1 MLEKLKSFTTVCA
14 RVWAL
19 SLPYFRS
26 EERWKARGL
35 LAVIVGLNLAAVYML
50 VLINDW
56 NRVFYD
62 ALQNKQADVFW
73 QQLGRFALL
82 AAVYIVIAVY
92 KFYLTQWLELQWR
105 RWMTRHYLQ
114 RWLSHHLFYRLE
126 LGRFARAQAQ
136 GSASPDNPDQRI
148 QEDVNLFTSA
158 SISLSM
164 GLLNAV
170 VTLLSFVGILWGL
183 SGSFGFS
190 LQGQDYA
197 IPGFMVWMAV
207 LYCVAGSVATHYIGR
222 PLIALNFGQQKL
234 EADFRSHMGRVRE
247 YSESVALD
255 RGAAVENQ
263 QLDLRFSHVMRN
275 TLSLMQA
282 QKRLIWFTTFFGQ
295 AATVF
300 PFIVAAPRFFSGAIQ
315 LGELMQIASAF
326 DRVQGSLSW
335 LVDNYD
341 SLAGW
346 RATTERL
353 ASFEENLNA
362 LQVEP
367 DGLSTRTG
375 DGLQIDRLSLS
386 LPDGAPL
393 LAPSSARI
401 TAGERVLIQ
410 GPSGSGKSSLFRAL
424 AGLWP
429 YAQGSITQPA
439 DVMFIPQKP
448 YLPNGRLREALAY
461 PDPASRYDDA
471 QLREALEQA
480 LLPHLAS
487 ALDHEDAWGQKLS
500 GGEQQRLALARVFLK
515 RPAWVMADEA
525 TSALDESSEQV
536 IYQRLCSLTQSQGGG
551 LVSIAHRP
559 ALAAFHERRWQLE
572 PLAGPGRTFRL
583 VSEASA
589 PTQSAP

>member
-1 MLEKLKSFTTVCA
+1 MLQKLKSFSNVAT

-19 SLPYFRS
+19 SLPYFKS

-35 LAVIVGLNLAAVYML
+35 LATIVGLNLAAVYML

-73 QQLGRFALL
+73 QQL
-82 AAVYIVIAVY
+82 
-92 KFYLTQWLELQWR
+92 
-105 RWMTRHYLQ
+105 
-114 RWLSHHLFYRLE
+114 S
-126 LGRFARAQAQ
+126 RFARAQAQ
-136 GSASPDNPDQRI
+136 GASSPDNPDQRI
-148 QEDVNLFTSA
+148 QEDVNLFTAA

-164 GLLNAV
+164 GLLNAA
-170 VTLLSFVGILWGL
+170 VTLASFVGILWGL

-190 LQGQDYA
+190 WQGSDYS

-207 LYCVAGSVATHYIGR
+207 LYCVAGSMATHYIGR

-247 YSESVALD
+247 YSESIALD

-275 TLSLMQA
+275 TLDLMRA

-362 LQVEP
+362 LQAHP
-367 DGLSTRTG
+367 DRLSTQAG
-375 DGLQIDRLSLS
+375 VALQIDNLSLS
-386 LPDGAPL
+386 LPDGTPL
-393 LAPSSARI
+393 LAPSSARVA
-401 TAGERVLIQ
+401 AGEQVLVQ

-448 YLPNGRLREALAY
+448 YLPNGRLRDALAY
-461 PDPASRYDDA
+461 PEVASRYDDT

-480 LLPHLAS
+480 LLPHLS
-487 ALDHEDAWGQKLS
+487 KSLDQEDAWSQKLS

-515 RPAWVMADEA
+515 QPAWVMADEA
-525 TSALDESSEQV
+525 TSALDEASEQL
-536 IYQRLCSLTQSQGGG
+536 IYQRLLALTQSRGGG

-572 PLAGPGRTFRL
+572 PLPGPGREFRL
-583 VSEASA
+583 VSAAAEATRST
-589 PTQSAP
+589 P

>member
-1 MLEKLKSFTTVCA
+1 MLQKLKSFSTVA
-14 RVWAL
+14 TRVWAL
-19 SLPYFRS
+19 SLPYFKS

-35 LAVIVGLNLAAVYML
+35 LATIVGLNLAAVYML

-114 RWLSHHLFYRLE
+114 RWLGQHLYYRLE
-126 LGRFARAQAQ
+126 LSRFARAQAQ
-136 GSASPDNPDQRI
+136 GASSPDNPDQRI
-148 QEDVNLFTSA
+148 QEDVNLFTAA

-164 GLLNAV
+164 GLLNAA
-170 VTLLSFVGILWGL
+170 VTLASFVGILWGL

-190 LQGQDYA
+190 WQGSDYS

-247 YSESVALD
+247 YSESIALD

-275 TLSLMQA
+275 TLDLMRA

-362 LQVEP
+362 LQAHP
-367 DGLSTRTG
+367 DRLSTQAG
-375 DGLQIDRLSLS
+375 DALQIDNLSLS
-386 LPDGAPL
+386 LPDGTPL
-393 LAPSSARI
+393 LAPSSARVA
-401 TAGERVLIQ
+401 AGEQVLVQ

-448 YLPNGRLREALAY
+448 YLPNGRLRDALAY
-461 PDPASRYDDA
+461 PEVASRYDDT

-480 LLPHLAS
+480 LLPHLS
-487 ALDHEDAWGQKLS
+487 KSLDQEDAWSQKLS

-515 RPAWVMADEA
+515 QPAWVMADEA
-525 TSALDESSEQV
+525 TSALDEASEKL
-536 IYQRLCSLTQSQGGG
+536 IYQRLLALTQSRGGG

-572 PLAGPGRTFRL
+572 PLPGPGREFRL
-583 VSEASA
+583 VSAAAEATRST
-589 PTQSAP
+589 P

>member
-1 MLEKLKSFTTVCA
+1 MLQQLKSFSTVTA

-19 SLPYFRS
+19 SLPYFKS

-35 LAVIVGLNLAAVYML
+35 LAAIVGLNLAAVYML

-114 RWLSHHLFYRLE
+114 RWLGHHLFYRLE
-126 LGRFARAQAQ
+126 LSRFARAQEQ
-136 GSASPDNPDQRI
+136 GAASPDNPDQRI
-148 QEDVNLFTSA
+148 QEDVNLFTTA

-164 GLLNAV
+164 GLLNAA
-170 VTLLSFVGILWGL
+170 VTLASFVGILWGL

-190 LQGQDYA
+190 WQGSGYS

-247 YSESVALD
+247 YSESIALD

-275 TLSLMQA
+275 TLGLMRA

-295 AATVF
+295 AAVVF

-341 SLAGW
+341 ALAGW

-362 LQVEP
+362 QEAQTPGVTTQTGE
-367 DGLSTRTG
+367 GLR
-375 DGLQIDRLSLS
+375 IDQLRLT

-393 LAPSSARI
+393 LAPSSAQV
-401 TAGERVLIQ
+401 TAGAGVLLQ

-448 YLPNGRLREALAY
+448 YLPNGHLRDALAY
-461 PDPASRYDDA
+461 PEAASHYDDD
-471 QLREALEQA
+471 QLRQALTQA
-480 LLPHLAS
+480 LLPHLGD
-487 ALDHEDAWGQKLS
+487 ALDQEDAWSQKLS

-515 RPAWVMADEA
+515 QPAWVMADEA
-525 TSALDESSEQV
+525 TSALDEASEQL
-536 IYQRLCSLTQSQGGG
+536 IYQRLLALTQGRGGG

-559 ALAAFHERRWQLE
+559 ALAAFHDHRWQLE
-572 PLAGPGRTFRL
+572 PLPGPGREFRL
-583 VSEASA
+583 VSAVAAATPSA
-589 PTQSAP
+589 P